1 MIPGFKGKLLH
12 IDLSDQ
18 TSKVVELPEEIL
30 KKYVGGRAL
39 GAKLYWDLIPP
50 EVDPLGPE
58 NVFMV
63 LTGPLSG
70 TMAPCGCKHA
80 IVTRS
85 PATGTWLDTYSS
97 GRVAS
102 ELKYAGFDVLVV
114 TGKAERPKYLLIRDD
129 KVSFEDAGNLWGHGS
144 FHTES
149 FLRKHF
155 HPEAG
160 FLTIGQA
167 GENLLGFA
175 CVGSEYFRKAGR
187 GGSGAVMGS
196 KNLKAIAIKG
206 SNGVDCAHLQEIYA
220 LIRKHYAVYLESP
233 IGKARHRYGTALTL
247 NITHPAGMLPT
258 RNFSSGQFDRAI
270 GTIDKDGV
278 ADHTIADRACFGCF
292 LACSKL
298 TYVKDGVFAG
308 TKLEGPE
315 YETIGLLGSNLEIDY
330 LPAVIKANYL
340 CDDLGMDTISAGGV
354 IGFAMECY
362 EKGLITKED
371 TGGLDLRF
379 GNYMAVVKL
388 LELMAL
394 RKGFGAFCAK
404 GVREMA
410 RELGP
415 EAEEFAI
422 HSKGLEFPA
431 YDPRAGWGSTV
442 TYATTSRGGCHRR
455 AWPPLKEVLGGID
468 PFTTENKDKVVL
480 DMMNENCIMHS
491 ILVCDFPGKFIP
503 LSNQMWT
510 DFFNAVTGLE
520 YGEQDLVRMA
530 EMAETLIR
538 KINLRQG
545 FTAADDKLPKRIL
558 QEALPSGPPAGKIV
572 GEERFLEM
580 REAFYRLRGWDEQ
593 GVPTQETWDSYS
605 FDQDPAV
612 RL

>member
-1 MIPGFKGKLLH
+1 MIPGFKGRLLVVNLTAKTSKT
-12 IDLSDQ
+12 IDL
-18 TSKVVELPEEIL
+18 PEDIL
-30 KKYVGGRAL
+30 RKYVGGRAL

-50 EVDPLGPE
+50 DVDPLGPE

-63 LTGPLSG
+63 LTGPLTG
-70 TMAPCGCKHA
+70 TMAPCGCKHV
-80 IVTRS
+80 IITRS

-97 GRVAS
+97 GRFAP
-102 ELKYAGFDVLVV
+102 ELKYAGYDGMII
-114 TGKAERPKYLLIRDD
+114 TGKAERPSYLLIQDQD
-129 KVSFEDAGNLWGHGS
+129 VSFHDASDLWGGGS
-144 FHTES
+144 FKAES
-149 FLRKHF
+149 FIKKHF

-160 FLTIGQA
+160 ILAIGQA

-187 GGSGAVMGS
+187 GGAGAVMGS
-196 KNLKAIAIKG
+196 KNLKAIAVKG
-206 SNGVDCAHLQEIYA
+206 SGGVDCHDIPGLYD
-220 LIRKHYAVYLESP
+220 LIRKHYAIYLESP

-258 RNFSSGQFDRAI
+258 RNFSDGQFDRAI
-270 GTIDKDGV
+270 GKLDKDGV

-315 YETIGLLGSNLEIDY
+315 YETIGLLGSNLEVDY

-340 CDDLGMDTISAGGV
+340 CDDLGMDTISAGGA

-362 EKGLITKED
+362 ERGLITKED
-371 TGGLDLRF
+371 TGGLELNF
-379 GNYMAVVKL
+379 GNYMAAVEL

-404 GVREMA
+404 GVRDMA

-415 EAEEFAI
+415 EAETFAI

-442 TYATTSRGGCHRR
+442 TYSTTARGGCHRR
-455 AWPPLKEVLGGID
+455 AWPPLKEVLGGVD
-468 PFTTENKDKVVL
+468 PFTTENKDKVVR

-503 LSNQMWT
+503 LSNQDWT
-510 DFFNAVTGLE
+510 DYVNAVTGLGYRE
-520 YGEQDLVRMA
+520 EDMVQMA
-530 EMAETLIR
+530 ERAETMIR
-538 KINLRQG
+538 RINIRHG
-545 FTAADDKLPKRIL
+545 FTAADDTLPKRIL
-558 QEALPSGPPAGKIV
+558 EEPLSSGPPAGKVV
-572 GEERFLEM
+572 GTERFLQM
-580 REAFYRLRGWDEQ
+580 REAFYHLRGWDDE
-593 GVPTQETWDSYS
+593 GVPTPETWQKCG
-605 FDQDPAV
+605 FEQDAV
-612 RL
+612 IQI

>member
-1 MIPGFKGKLLH
+1 MIPGFKGRLLH
-12 IDLSDQ
+12 VDLSEQ
-18 TSKVVELPEEIL
+18 TSEVVELPEEVL
-30 KKYVGGRAL
+30 QKYIGGRSL
-39 GAKLYWDLIPP
+39 GAKLYWDLIGADT
-50 EVDPLGPE
+50 DPLGPD

-70 TMAPCGCKHA
+70 TMAPCGCKHVL
-80 IVTRS
+80 VTRS

-97 GRVAS
+97 GRVAP
-102 ELKYAGFDVLVV
+102 ELKYAGFDGLII
-114 TGKAERPKYLLIRDD
+114 TGKSPSPTYLTIEDE
-129 KVSFEDAGNLWGHGS
+129 KVSFHDASSLWGRGS
-144 FHTES
+144 FHAES
-149 FLRKHF
+149 FLKKHF

-160 FLTIGQA
+160 ILTIGQA

-187 GGSGAVMGS
+187 GGAGAVMGS
-196 KNLKAIAIKG
+196 KNLKAIAVKG
-206 SNGVDCAHLQEIYA
+206 SGGVNCADLQGIYD

-233 IGKARHRYGTALTL
+233 IGKARHRFGTALTL

-278 ADHTIADRACFGCF
+278 ADHTIADRACFSCF

-362 EKGLITKED
+362 EKGLITQED
-371 TGGLDLRF
+371 TGGLDLHF
-379 GNYMAVVKL
+379 GNYMAAVEL

-410 RELGP
+410 RELGQGS
-415 EAEEFAI
+415 EAFAI

-455 AWPPLKEVLGGID
+455 AWPPLKEVLGGLD
-468 PFTTENKDKVVL
+468 PFTTENKDKVVR
-480 DMMNENCIMHS
+480 DMMNENCLMHS
-491 ILVCDFPGKFIP
+491 IVVCDFPGKFIP
-503 LSNQMWT
+503 LSNQDWT
-510 DFFNAVTGLE
+510 DYFNAVTGLG
-520 YGEQDLVRMA
+520 YSEQDLV
-530 EMAETLIR
+530 EMTERAETLIR
-538 KINLRQG
+538 RINLRHG

-558 QEALPSGPPAGKIV
+558 QEPLPSGPPAGKVV
-572 GEERFLEM
+572 GEERFLQM
-580 REAFYRLRGWDEQ
+580 REAFYHLRGWDDQ
-593 GVPTQETWDSYS
+593 GVPTPETWDRHG
-605 FDQDPAV
+605 FDQDPV
-612 RL
+612 IHL